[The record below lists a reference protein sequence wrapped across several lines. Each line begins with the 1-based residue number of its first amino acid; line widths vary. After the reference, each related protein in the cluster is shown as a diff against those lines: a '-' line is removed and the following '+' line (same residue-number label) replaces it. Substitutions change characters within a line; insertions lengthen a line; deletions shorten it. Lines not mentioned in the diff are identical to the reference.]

1 MKTLLSIFGIAALL
15 IFSTADAQA
24 QALPSVF
31 SAQIEEDEI
40 DPFGEGVDMAFFN
53 VQGDDDFFT
62 VYSLI
67 DFDTSSIDTTSGAIS
82 GIDSLSLDIAQSN
95 IFFTVAGDLEFFLA
109 SDTRVVTVDDPARFI
124 SDFNSEA
131 PTGEPNIGAD
141 VVGDAFGTLYPLGTG
156 SFLPELDGTGAI
168 VEPSGQVD
176 NFVFTLGP
184 GAETFVVSQINSGGL
199 LRIIATPADADVQ
212 ATYSGFFSLL
222 DPPAPPVL
230 NVTVSTDTGGGP
242 PTIKGDVDRD
252 GDVDFDDIP
261 AFISVLQ
268 SGDFQAEADVDCS
281 LEVDFDDIP
290 AFIIELQN
298 Q

>member
-184 GAETFVVSQINSGGL
+184 GAETFAVSQINSGGL

-212 ATYSGFFSLL
+212 ATYTLFVLVLTGLFGFALF
-222 DPPAPPVL
+222 V
-230 NVTVSTDTGGGP
+230 
-242 PTIKGDVDRD
+242 
-252 GDVDFDDIP
+252 F
-261 AFISVLQ
+261 
-268 SGDFQAEADVDCS
+268 
-281 LEVDFDDIP
+281 
-290 AFIIELQN
+290 
-298 Q
+298 